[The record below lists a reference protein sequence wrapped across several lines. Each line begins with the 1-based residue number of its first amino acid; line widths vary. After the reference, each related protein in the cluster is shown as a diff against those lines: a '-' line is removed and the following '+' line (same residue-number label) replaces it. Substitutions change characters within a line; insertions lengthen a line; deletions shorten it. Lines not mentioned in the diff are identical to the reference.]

1 MATNISESIRLLA
14 REAYV
19 RRTWMVGGFA
29 VIAVVTTLVGLFWPK
44 TFTSYSTVYVEDQGV
59 VAPLLQGAA
68 VTARMNDRAVIA
80 REMIYGRRLL
90 NQVVKDGGWPV
101 DMANSAAVDS
111 VVEGLKKRTMVTN
124 VGDNLVRIEYTD
136 SDAKRAQRV
145 AQRLAELFVSE
156 SVGAKS
162 HESEAAYAFIDQQ
175 VGEYS
180 AKLRKLEGT
189 LNQFRTSN
197 PDAEPGADVDS
208 TRRVSELRDRLTT
221 LEQELREAEI
231 RRGTYRGGAAGGG
244 SGGVS
249 AGSVARAEEYRRRIA
264 ELSAQLDTLR
274 LTYRDTF
281 PDVVRVKE
289 QIRELQAALDGAEY
303 GRSRAQAAPAAEGD
317 AGELRRGLTES
328 SAEVATLK
336 SRIEDTTRLLQEE
349 QERSGRVRTV
359 STQLGDLT
367 REYAVNSQ
375 LYEDLLKRR
384 EAARVSMS
392 LDRSKN
398 AASIRVEEPAFL
410 PHNSSG
416 PSQALFAAGG
426 VLLGIVLPL
435 GALFGMQQTDPRV
448 RHSSTIS
455 ERLGLP
461 VLGVVPH
468 LVTPREGVMEARSV
482 VSLGL
487 VVLGTIIAVA
497 ALSAIGGGL

>member
-1 MATNISESIRLLA
+1 MAINISESIRLLA
-14 REAYV
+14 REAYA

-29 VIAVVTTLVGLFWPK
+29 VIAVVTTVVGLFWPK

-68 VTARMNDRAVIA
+68 VTARMNDRAIIA
-80 REMIYGRRLL
+80 REVIYGRRLL

-101 DMANSAAVDS
+101 DMANSAAVDG
-111 VVEGLKKRTMVTN
+111 VIEGLKKRTLVTN

-136 SDAKRAQRV
+136 TDSKRAQKV

-156 SVGAKS
+156 SVNAKS

-175 VGEYS
+175 VGEYA
-180 AKLRKLEGT
+180 AKLRRLEGT

-221 LEQELREAEI
+221 LEQDLREAEI
-231 RRGTYRGGAAGGG
+231 RRGTYRGGAAGGT
-244 SGGVS
+244 GGAS

-274 LTYRDTF
+274 LTYKDTF

-303 GRSRAQAAPAAEGD
+303 GRSRVQTAPAAEAD
-317 AGELRRGLTES
+317 AGEIRRGLTES
-328 SAEVATLK
+328 SAEVATLR
-336 SRIEDTTRLLQEE
+336 SRIDDTRRLLQEE

-367 REYAVNSQ
+367 REYTVNSQ

-416 PSQALFAAGG
+416 PSQALFASGG

-435 GALFGMQQTDPRV
+435 GVLFGLQQTDPRV
-448 RHSSTIS
+448 RHSSSIS

-468 LVTPREGVMEARSV
+468 LVTPREGVAEARSM